1 MSPHHIHFNTTVN
14 ASTTVT
20 PTMAPQIEHGPPVL
34 PSVEAHHTTRN
45 IFTLCLPGS
54 KKQQRYSPG
63 HMVLPPNGAP
73 LSGNLDNAKDLW
85 RKTVQLEH
93 DRDNVGS
100 VHVLR
105 AAPGSFGQRKGRPV
119 DCHFTDN
126 FMYSRSRH
134 ALPRLRESIGI
145 RVATVATKPAPLPT
159 RNPDIPSTLSTN
171 WSPPNPRKW
180 ERWKLSLN
188 DSRTPARLHLLEH
201 FLPHPGRDAPRIPS
215 VKTKWRRPTPF
226 PMPATE
232 FERSSLHN
240 SALHWPHSAAPAFPL
255 RSAAVHSKRTTHEP
269 GLHAEEVHPL
279 LEERPDDEGTFES
292 EVPCSDYAREA
303 LKDSRARRLKIT
315 HKEHG
320 SLRRALRDDELP
332 SRNRNCVT
340 HVKTH
345 THNPKPKSKQ
355 KALKGTKVDVFIP
368 STMSVGNLARILGV
382 SIGRLQRKMW
392 EAGMAEEASYDHVL
406 TLEYAVLLAD
416 EFNRNS
422 VVNDEAAFDLY
433 PSPPPADAS
442 TLPLRPPIATIM
454 GHVDHGKTTLLDTL
468 RSASVVKGEAGGITQ
483 HISAFSVPV
492 PNTVGGSLE
501 NITFLDTPGHAAFSV
516 MRACRADVTDIVVLV
531 VAADDG
537 VRPQTKE
544 VIQLLQKDPDVQ
556 LIVAINK
563 IDKPGVNINASRV
576 APAVARSYATAKP
589 AILKKLVAFSV
600 SITVL
605 DASGVSRTYNV
616 GVSIFGND
624 RLIKEGSSAKR
635 TGQIVDVPVGPAL
648 LGPVVDVLGNPI
660 DGKGPIQA
668 TERRRTTLK
677 VGSTL

>member
-1 MSPHHIHFNTTVN
+1 
-14 ASTTVT
+14 
-20 PTMAPQIEHGPPVL
+20 MAPQFEHGPPVL
-34 PSVEAHHTTRN
+34 PSVEASRATRN

-145 RVATVATKPAPLPT
+145 RVATVATKPAVHSCVVLPLPT

-180 ERWKLSLN
+180 EHPEAFPQRFS
-188 DSRTPARLHLLEH
+188 DSGSSPSSRTFPSTSRE
-201 FLPHPGRDAPRIPS
+201 GRTRDP
-215 VKTKWRRPTPF
+215 V
-226 PMPATE
+226 
-232 FERSSLHN
+232 
-240 SALHWPHSAAPAFPL
+240 
-255 RSAAVHSKRTTHEP
+255 
-269 GLHAEEVHPL
+269 GLHAEEVRPL

-332 SRNRNCVT
+332 SRNRNRVT

-368 STMSVGNLARILGV
+368 STVSVGNLARILGV
-382 SIGRLQRKMW
+382 SIGRLQQKMR
-392 EAGMAEEASYDHVL
+392 EAGMAEEV
-406 TLEYAVLLAD
+406 
-416 EFNRNS
+416 
-422 VVNDEAAFDLY
+422 
-433 PSPPPADAS
+433 
-442 TLPLRPPIATIM
+442 
-454 GHVDHGKTTLLDTL
+454 
-468 RSASVVKGEAGGITQ
+468 
-483 HISAFSVPV
+483 
-492 PNTVGGSLE
+492 
-501 NITFLDTPGHAAFSV
+501 
-516 MRACRADVTDIVVLV
+516 
-531 VAADDG
+531 
-537 VRPQTKE
+537 
-544 VIQLLQKDPDVQ
+544 
-556 LIVAINK
+556 
-563 IDKPGVNINASRV
+563 
-576 APAVARSYATAKP
+576 
-589 AILKKLVAFSV
+589 
-600 SITVL
+600 
-605 DASGVSRTYNV
+605 
-616 GVSIFGND
+616 
-624 RLIKEGSSAKR
+624 
-635 TGQIVDVPVGPAL
+635 
-648 LGPVVDVLGNPI
+648 
-660 DGKGPIQA
+660 
-668 TERRRTTLK
+668 
-677 VGSTL
+677 

>member
-1 MSPHHIHFNTTVN
+1 
-14 ASTTVT
+14 
-20 PTMAPQIEHGPPVL
+20 MAPQFEHGPPVL
-34 PSVEAHHTTRN
+34 PSVEARHATCN

-54 KKQQRYSPG
+54 KKQQHYSPG
-63 HMVLPPNGAP
+63 HNQRVILQESLEAILWIRGRVSLLAFFPQGASPNP
-73 LSGNLDNAKDLW
+73 Q
-85 RKTVQLEH
+85 TVQLEH
-93 DRDNVGS
+93 DCDNIGS

-126 FMYSRSRH
+126 FMYSRSCH

-180 ERWKLSLN
+180 ERPEAFPQLFSDSGLSPS
-188 DSRTPARLHLLEH
+188 SRTFPSTFREGRTRDSVGEGRKGRHKHRQEFLETV
-201 FLPHPGRDAPRIPS
+201 PRGQ
-215 VKTKWRRPTPF
+215 TKWRRPTPF

-232 FERSSLHN
+232 SKRFSPRD
-240 SALHWPHSAAPAFPL
+240 SALHRPHSAAPAFPL
-255 RSAAVHSKRTTHEP
+255 RSTAACSKRMTHEP
-269 GLHAEEVHPL
+269 GLHTEEVRPL

-303 LKDSRARRLKIT
+303 LKDSRARRLKIM

-320 SLRRALRDDELP
+320 SLRQALRDDELP
-332 SRNRNCVT
+332 SRNCNHVT

-368 STMSVGNLARILGV
+368 STVSVGNLARILGV
-382 SIGRLQRKMW
+382 SIGRLQQKMW
-392 EAGMAEEASYDHVL
+392 EAGMVEEASYDHVL
-406 TLEYAVLLAD
+406 TSEYAVLLAD

-433 PSPPPADAS
+433 PPPPPADAS

-454 GHVDHGKTTLLDTL
+454 GHIDHGKTTLLDTL
-468 RSASVVKGEAGGITQ
+468 RSASVAKGEAGGITQ
-483 HISAFSVPV
+483 HIGAFSVPV

-501 NITFLDTPGHAAFSV
+501 NITFLDTPGHAAFSA
-516 MRACRADVTDIVVLV
+516 MRACGADVTNIVVLV

-537 VRPQTKE
+537 IRPQTKE
-544 VIQLLQKDPDVQ
+544 VIQLVQKDPDIQ

-563 IDKPGVNINASRV
+563 IDKPGVNI
-576 APAVARSYATAKP
+576 
-589 AILKKLVAFSV
+589 
-600 SITVL
+600 
-605 DASGVSRTYNV
+605 
-616 GVSIFGND
+616 
-624 RLIKEGSSAKR
+624 
-635 TGQIVDVPVGPAL
+635 
-648 LGPVVDVLGNPI
+648 
-660 DGKGPIQA
+660 
-668 TERRRTTLK
+668 
-677 VGSTL
+677 